1 MKIKRN
7 KTYIIAEI
15 GINHEGSFKKATKLI
30 KEASISGADAVKFQ
44 IFKPETLASIKSQKT
59 SEQKKRTKNKENL
72 YLMWKRMEFTLSQW
86 KKLRK
91 ISEKLKLDFISSIFD
106 KESFGISKK
115 INLTAY
121 KVASSDLT
129 DVKLLNDLKNQNKPI
144 IISTGMG
151 SANEI
156 KNALSILKKNKIFL
170 LHCVS
175 LYPCP
180 PDLINLKRM
189 KSLSLMFKK
198 EVGYSDH
205 SIGINSALASI
216 SKGAK
221 ILEIH
226 FTLNK
231 NQKGADHELSSDPKD
246 LKIISD
252 YANKYYNLLGN
263 GKIEPS
269 MKEKKM
275 RKYFRK
281 SIFAKKNIL
290 VNEILTETNIVCRR
304 PQSSIKSENYF
315 KIINKKA
322 KKKILANQPIYKNDI
337 K

>member
-1 MKIKRN
+1 
-7 KTYIIAEI
+7 
-15 GINHEGSFKKATKLI
+15 
-30 KEASISGADAVKFQ
+30 
-44 IFKPETLASIKSQKT
+44 
-59 SEQKKRTKNKENL
+59 
-72 YLMWKRMEFTLSQW
+72 MWKRMEFTLPQW
-86 KKLRK
+86 KKLR
-91 ISEKLKLDFISSIFD
+91 SLSNKLKLDFISSVFD
-106 KESFGISKK
+106 RESFEIAKK
-115 INLTAY
+115 INLSAY

-189 KSLSLMFKK
+189 NSLSLMFKK

-216 SKGAK
+216 SMGAK
-221 ILEIH
+221 ILEVH

-246 LKIISD
+246 LRIISD

-269 MKEKKM
+269 ITEKKM

-304 PQSSIKSENYF
+304 PQISIKSENYF

-322 KKKILANQPIYKNDI
+322 KKKILANQPINRNDI

>member
-1 MKIKRN
+1 MNIKRN

-30 KEASISGADAVKFQ
+30 KEASISRADAVKFQ
-44 IFKPETLASIKSQKT
+44 IFKPETLASKKSQKT
-59 SEQKKRTKNKENL
+59 SEQKKRTKKKENL
-72 YLMWKRMEFTLSQW
+72 YLMWKRMEFTLPQW
-86 KKLRK
+86 KKLR
-91 ISEKLKLDFISSIFD
+91 SLSNKLKLDFISSVFD
-106 KESFGISKK
+106 RESFEIAKK
-115 INLTAY
+115 INLSAY

-189 KSLSLMFKK
+189 NSLSLMFKK

-216 SKGAK
+216 SMGAK
-221 ILEIH
+221 ILEVH

-246 LKIISD
+246 LRIISD

-269 MKEKKM
+269 ITEKKM

-304 PQSSIKSENYF
+304 PQISIKSENYF

>member
-269 MKEKKM
+269 VEEKKM

>member
-1 MKIKRN
+1 MKIKKN

-30 KEASISGADAVKFQ
+30 KEASLSGADAVKFQ
-44 IFKPETLASIKSQKT
+44 IFKPETLASKKSQKT
-59 SEQKKRTKNKENL
+59 SEQKKRTKKKENL
-72 YLMWKRMEFTLSQW
+72 YQMWKRMEFTLSQW
-86 KKLRK
+86 KKLR
-91 ISEKLKLDFISSIFD
+91 SLSNKLKLDFISSVFD
-106 KESFGISKK
+106 RESFEIAKK
-115 INLTAY
+115 INLSAY

-129 DVKLLNDLKNQNKPI
+129 DVKLLKDLKYQNKPI

-151 SANEI
+151 SASEI
-156 KNALSILKKNKIFL
+156 KNALGILRKEKIYL

-189 KSLSLMFKK
+189 NSLFLRFKK

-216 SKGAK
+216 SMGAK
-221 ILEIH
+221 ILEVH

-231 NQKGADHELSSDPKD
+231 NLKGADHELSSDPKD
-246 LKIISD
+246 LRIISD
-252 YANKYYNLLGN
+252 YANKYHDQLGN

-269 MKEKKM
+269 IKEKEM
-275 RKYFRK
+275 RKFFRK
-281 SIFAKKNIL
+281 SIYAKKDIL
-290 VNEILTETNIVCRR
+290 VNEKITEKNIVCRR
-304 PQSSIKSENYF
+304 PQKSIKSENYF
-315 KIINKKA
+315 KIINKKTT
-322 KKKILANQPIYKNDI
+322 KNIIANNPIYKNDI